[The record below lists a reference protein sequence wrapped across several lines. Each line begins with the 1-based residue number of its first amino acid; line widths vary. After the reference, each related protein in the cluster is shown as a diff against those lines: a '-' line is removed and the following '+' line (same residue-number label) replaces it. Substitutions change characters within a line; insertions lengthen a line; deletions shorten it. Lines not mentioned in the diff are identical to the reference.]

1 MKDDVVNTTSAAYQT
16 GSVAPVLGTVAEKSV
31 AAASMLGALGVSLS
45 TKLWSAYTDSTQRQA
60 PPANSP
66 QVRLHEE
73 KKEADQEI
81 NELLKPEP
89 KRE

>member
-1 MKDDVVNTTSAAYQT
+1 MKDDVVNTTSAVYQS
-16 GSVAPVLGTVAEKSV
+16 GSVAPVLGSVADKGV
-31 AAASMLGALGVSLS
+31 AAASMLGALGASLS
-45 TKLWSAYTDSTQRQA
+45 TKLWSVYSDSAQRQN

-81 NELLKPEP
+81 SELLKPEP